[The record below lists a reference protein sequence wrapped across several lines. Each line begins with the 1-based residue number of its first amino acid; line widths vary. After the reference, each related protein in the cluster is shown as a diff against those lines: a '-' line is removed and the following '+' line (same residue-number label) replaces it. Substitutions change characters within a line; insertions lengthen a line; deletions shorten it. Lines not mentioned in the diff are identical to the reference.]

1 MKTRKVS
8 TLVPATQHAELSKVA
23 KRQGTTIGEV
33 VAYGARLAVAVFKT
47 SGNGTTPALAP
58 DHRRKGE

>member
-8 TLVPATQHAELSKVA
+8 TLVPVNQHAELSKVA

-33 VAYGARLAVAVFKT
+33 VAFGASLAVAVLKIQGF
-47 SGNGTTPALAP
+47 SPALAP

>member
-8 TLVPATQHAELSKVA
+8 TLVPTSQHKQLTQLAKKQQTTVGALVA
-23 KRQGTTIGEV
+23 FGT
-33 VAYGARLAVAVFKT
+33 RLAVLFVSEGGAL
-47 SGNGTTPALAP
+47 PALAP

>member
-8 TLVPATQHAELSKVA
+8 TLVPTGQHRQLSKLAKQHKTTVGALVA
-23 KRQGTTIGEV
+23 F
-33 VAYGARLAVAVFKT
+33 GARLSVLFVSEGGAL
-47 SGNGTTPALAP
+47 PALAP